1 MKLTWKNKGNS
12 KKRSFTAISSRSN
25 LPFEVPGEVEEDGR
39 VNRQDNEI
47 DVKAVDRREDGA
59 SESSFSDLKRL
70 AESFRDQ
77 GNTLA
82 ENGKLREAL
91 GKWETA
97 LTLMPENAVLHE
109 QKSQVLLEIG
119 EAWGALKAATR
130 ATDLDPSWA
139 EAWITLGRAQL
150 NFGEPDSAIES
161 FDRALAI
168 KPDSGDAQDDRKT
181 ATHLIKRR
189 KQLHSAGLSSS
200 ENRYFVGDKL
210 NNVDGL

>member
-82 ENGKLREAL
+82 EVRVFSFNKFDL
-91 GKWETA
+91 
-97 LTLMPENAVLHE
+97 N
-109 QKSQVLLEIG
+109 LLWHFRWKI
-119 EAWGALKAATR
+119 
-130 ATDLDPSWA
+130 
-139 EAWITLGRAQL
+139 
-150 NFGEPDSAIES
+150 
-161 FDRALAI
+161 
-168 KPDSGDAQDDRKT
+168 
-181 ATHLIKRR
+181 
-189 KQLHSAGLSSS
+189 
-200 ENRYFVGDKL
+200 V
-210 NNVDGL
+210 